1 MPSYREACNMLMW
14 QRAFLLHDL
23 SAAWALRAREMGV
36 GGGLGRWGWGGAR
49 EMGVGGAREMG
60 VGGG

>member
-36 GGGLGRWGWGGAR
+36 GG
-49 EMGVGGAREMG
+49 AREMG
-60 VGGG
+60 VGGGG